1 MYELIIH
8 DDATADLRAMMTQDK
23 TAAIRLARF
32 LQELRTD
39 QDQLDRLTQNGFGGR
54 PNAPRPR
61 DAKFNTGFWVA
72 AQNQGMNLWRMRHF
86 EVRDHRVIYAFFAP
100 ETYIVLGIVEKAEH
114 GNQDDERFNY
124 ELDHPIANRIRKAYQ
139 ALEDELW

>member
-8 DDATADLRAMMTQDK
+8 DDATADLRSMMERDK
-23 TAAIRLARF
+23 PAALKLARF
-32 LQELRTD
+32 LQELRSD

-54 PNAPRPR
+54 PKAPSPKGAR
-61 DAKFNTGFWVA
+61 FNTGFWVA

-86 EVRDHRVIYAFFAP
+86 EVLDHRVIYAFFAP

-114 GNQDDERFNY
+114 DNQDDERFNY
-124 ELDHPIANRIRKAYQ
+124 ELDHPIAIRIKKAYQ